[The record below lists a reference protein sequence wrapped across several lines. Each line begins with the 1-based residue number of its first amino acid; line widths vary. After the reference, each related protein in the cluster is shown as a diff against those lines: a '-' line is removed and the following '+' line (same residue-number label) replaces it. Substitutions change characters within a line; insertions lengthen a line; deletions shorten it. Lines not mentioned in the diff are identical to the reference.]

1 MESIAGLDS
10 AVVVKWR
17 AQGFRVV
24 PLGAEK
30 DDEDEG
36 DAGRKETAAA
46 RSGKDGRPGEGHLRI
61 RIDDAPWFLVQSS
74 TDPIVVA
81 GFPAGPHSIVLE
93 LVDRRHRPLQP
104 AERASISFTVGAA
117 EP

>member
-1 MESIAGLDS
+1 MEPIPGLDS

-24 PLGAEK
+24 PLGRE
-30 DDEDEG
+30 DDADDPG
-36 DAGRKETAAA
+36 GKRTAAA
-46 RSGKDGRPGEGHLRI
+46 RSEKDGQPDQGHLRV
-61 RIDDAPWFLVQSS
+61 RIDDSAWFLVQSS
-74 TDPIVVA
+74 PDPIVVA
-81 GFPAGPHSIVLE
+81 GFPPGPHSIVLE
-93 LVDRRHRPLQP
+93 LVDQRHQPLQP